1 MGTNPTHWQVAD
13 IVTVV
18 KQAPLTPASL
28 LQLLDPPTARWGFPS
43 RTSRST
49 PCLEWAHPGRG
60 PVVTARVVHSHS
72 RSAITQIVV
81 TIVMYIGR
89 LHTLFGQPITQMAFT
104 FVYCL
109 GRGRRVHGSN
119 TQIAFTFVYW
129 FGTGGAC
136 TQGGG
141 LPFVYLAWVDSS
153 PRRTR

>member
-1 MGTNPTHWQVAD
+1 MN
-13 IVTVV
+13 
-18 KQAPLTPASL
+18 
-28 LQLLDPPTARWGFPS
+28 
-43 RTSRST
+43 
-49 PCLEWAHPGRG
+49 
-60 PVVTARVVHSHS
+60 ARVVHSHS

-81 TIVMYIGR
+81 TIAMYIGR
-89 LHTLFGQPITQMAFT
+89 LHRLFGQPITQMAFT

-141 LPFVYLAWVDSS
+141 IALVVSVDRHLKSLLCFPSGRQHRVVWPEYEAQTKHVMNGLPNAPKCLPIAAPLVPTHHPS
-153 PRRTR
+153 PPMAH